1 MNSLD
6 MIWGVSFLLGISLLF
21 LVFKKPEIQI
31 KRPKLGVFGADI
43 IYTDQKEKYKAPDI
57 EYGKIL
63 YSEKYDLQGKP
74 DYIFQKRWS
83 KNLIPVELKS
93 GTINEDDI
101 RPHEGD
107 MMQLAAYFLIIE
119 DVYNKRPKEG
129 RLIYSNYMFI
139 IRNTWKLRRKTKQIL
154 AEMRD
159 MLKTG
164 EQNVNPSFVK
174 CRYCICRDTV
184 CEHYNGED

>member
-6 MIWGVSFLLGISLLF
+6 MIWGVSFLLDISLLF

-159 MLKTG
+159 ML
-164 EQNVNPSFVK
+164 N
-174 CRYCICRDTV
+174 
-184 CEHYNGED
+184 

>member
-1 MNSLD
+1 MNNIYI
-6 MIWGVSFLLGISLLF
+6 IWGISFLLGISLFF
-21 LVFKKPEIQI
+21 LVSRKPEIKV
-31 KRPKLGVFGADI
+31 KRPKHGVFGAYI
-43 IYTDQKEKYKAPDI
+43 IYTDQKEKYKDHDI

-63 YSEKYDLQGKP
+63 HSEKYKLQGKP
-74 DYIFQKRWS
+74 DYIFQKKLSRD
-83 KNLIPVELKS
+83 LIPVELKS
-93 GTINEDDI
+93 GTINENDI
-101 RPHEGD
+101 KPHEGD

-119 DVYNKRPKEG
+119 DVYNKKPKEG

-139 IRNTWKLRRKTKQIL
+139 IKNTWRLRRKTKQIL

-164 EQNVNPSFVK
+164 EQNVNPSFIK
-174 CRYCICRDTV
+174 CRYCICRETV